1 MIEATSQPAG
11 ITLGSSDPLNADV
24 AVRANFTTWASSGQ
38 FTMERSVY
46 EGSDGH
52 YYTEREMWRR
62 LESAE
67 WTVRCWDD
75 STGREWVITSE
86 EELLALTPIDP
97 DEARA

>member
-1 MIEATSQPAG
+1 MIDATSQPAG
-11 ITLGSSDPLNADV
+11 TTVRSFDSLDTGVDV
-24 AVRANFTTWASSGQ
+24 EANFTTWASSGQ

-86 EELLALTPIDP
+86 EKLLALTPIDP